1 MAGKVQNKNIK
12 KRMITEIKKFH
23 LRVYDNFHYMDESE
37 AYDHGQ
43 YNTYEEALIAAKA
56 IVDEFFE
63 LNWRSGITSDD
74 LIVQYYLYGE
84 DPIILPNE
92 HGKHESFSAQTYA
105 DIIAEEICRKFE
117 NKEMEA
123 QTLYQEA
130 IKFATAKHLEKK
142 QKIPGTNL
150 PYVVH
155 LSNVA
160 MEIIIASSNS
170 DNFDLGFAVQV
181 ALLHDTIEDTSTNL
195 SELENKFEAEI
206 AKAVFA
212 LTKNSELPKEQQMP
226 DSLRRIKKLQSE
238 VWAVKLA
245 DRITNLQQPPSNWD
259 NTKKI
264 KYQKEAQRILNELKD
279 GNDFLAKRLE
289 AKIEEYGNYLTI
301 D

>member
-1 MAGKVQNKNIK
+1 
-12 KRMITEIKKFH
+12 MISETKKFH

-37 AYDHGQ
+37 AYNYGQ
-43 YNTYEEALIAAKA
+43 FDTYEDALIAAKA

-63 LNWRSGITSDD
+63 HNWKSGITSDYL
-74 LIVQYYLYGE
+74 LIQYCLYGE

-92 HGKHESFSAQTYA
+92 SNKNESFSAQTYA
-105 DIIAEEICRKFE
+105 NNNAEEICRKFE
-117 NKEMEA
+117 NKYMKV

-130 IKFATAKHLEKK
+130 IKFATAKHLEKE
-142 QKIPGTNL
+142 QKIPGTEL

-181 ALLHDTIEDTSTNL
+181 ALLHDTIEDTSTDFG
-195 SELENKFEAEI
+195 ELENKFGVEI

-212 LTKNSELPKEQQMP
+212 LTKNSELPKKQQMP
-226 DSLRRIKKLQSE
+226 DSLTRIKKLQSE

-259 NTKKI
+259 NAKKI
-264 KYQKEAQRILNELKD
+264 KYQKEAQRILNELKN
-279 GNDFLAKRLE
+279 GNDFLARRLE
-289 AKIEEYGNYLTI
+289 AKIEEYGNYLTV